1 MDGEITPSEEMTSL
15 KSPKHTININEIRQD
30 EKNKNY
36 LILTGVIPAD
46 VGGFYINEIGVLD
59 DENKLFAIGNIAK
72 TYKPLLSEGYAK
84 EIIIEVVIEV
94 ANASEITINIYG
106 RYSFSNKRVCKK

>member
-1 MDGEITPSEEMTSL
+1 MNDYYTLITKYGLNKIIYTRSQNLPIKLSKIVVGDGEITPSEEMTSL

-46 VGGFYINEIGVLD
+46 VGGFYI
-59 DENKLFAIGNIAK
+59 K
-72 TYKPLLSEGYAK
+72 
-84 EIIIEVVIEV
+84 
-94 ANASEITINIYG
+94 
-106 RYSFSNKRVCKK
+106 